1 MSKTVQKV
9 KILIFEIHES
19 NTSGPQGPPR
29 GVYFAH
35 FDILRE
41 KIDSCELGDVS
52 YALLASSQAILG
64 LERSKNVRKSSFRV
78 PKI

>member
-1 MSKTVQKV
+1 VQKV

-35 FDILRE
+35 FDILCE
-41 KIDSCELGDVS
+41 KINSCELRDVS
-52 YALLASSQAILG
+52 YAILASSQAI
-64 LERSKNVRKSSFRV
+64 
-78 PKI
+78 